1 MTKPHERVSTAERE
15 AAAGLLADAAG
26 AGYLTTD
33 EFDHRVS
40 AAYAAITRAD
50 LDRVFAELPPEW
62 IRARERSRRE
72 AERAVAQQAAARKHL
87 AAYLAG
93 SGLMIMIWLA
103 VGIATGAW
111 YPWPLW
117 PILGWG
123 FGVYHHTKPLRR
135 AHELRDS
142 GHRSLGRGTA
152 I

>member
-15 AAAGLLADAAG
+15 AAAGLLADAAA

-40 AAYAAITRAD
+40 VAYAAVTRAD
-50 LDRVFAELPPEW
+50 LDQVMAELPPEW
-62 IRARERSRRE
+62 IRSREKSRRRG
-72 AERAVAQQAAARKHL
+72 ERAIAQQAAARKHL

-93 SGLMIMIWLA
+93 SSLMFMIWLA
-103 VGIATGAW
+103 VAVTTGAW
-111 YPWPLW
+111 YPWFLW
-117 PILGWG
+117 PVLGWG

-135 AHELRDS
+135 AHQLRD
-142 GHRSLGRGTA
+142 GGPRSLGRGPA